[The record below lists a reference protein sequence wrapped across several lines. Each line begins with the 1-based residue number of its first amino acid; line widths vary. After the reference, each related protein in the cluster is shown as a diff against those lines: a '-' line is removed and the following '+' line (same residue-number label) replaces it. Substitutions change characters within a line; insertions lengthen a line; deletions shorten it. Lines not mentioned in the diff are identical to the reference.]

1 MGSQKYDF
9 DICHTY
15 GYDVNDIRAFK
26 KHRKDCE
33 KQSAMMCV
41 KIQKSSEISL
51 EHKTIDPLENIPNQ
65 EFVMTDI
72 KTKVF
77 EDIGTDEQSVVDPT
91 ENVKKR
97 RIINKKCVLKMCNYV
112 GPNGFFG
119 FPKNEKLKKKWLEVC
134 GLNEVKNRDQLC
146 YQHFHK
152 QNVIGQTEK
161 SHHPRLRL
169 GTLPTLNLPKL
180 QIEII
185 MPKNY
190 MISPGLD

>member
-1 MGSQKYDF
+1 MLKP
-9 DICHTY
+9 
-15 GYDVNDIRAFK
+15 K
-26 KHRKDCE
+26 K
-33 KQSAMMCV
+33 SN
-41 KIQKSSEISL
+41 EISL
-51 EHKTIDPLENIPNQ
+51 EDQTIDPLENISNQ

-119 FPKNEKLKKKWLEVC
+119 FPKNEKSKKKWLEVC

-152 QNVIGQTEK
+152 QNVIGVTEK

-169 GTLPTLNLPKL
+169 GTLPTLNLPKV
-180 QIEII
+180 QIKII

-190 MISPGLD
+190 MINHHQSKQREL